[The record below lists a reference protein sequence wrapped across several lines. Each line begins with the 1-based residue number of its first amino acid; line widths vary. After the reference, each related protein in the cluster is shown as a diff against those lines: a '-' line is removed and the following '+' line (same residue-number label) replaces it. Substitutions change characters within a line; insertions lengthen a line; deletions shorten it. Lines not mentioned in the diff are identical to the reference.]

1 MNKGSDKMAVNIDEK
16 ILKKE
21 LLVEKIREQINNYKG
36 KLAIQEKELS
46 KLKDEKEFQE
56 LMKIKKALNND
67 DDVSKLLVAIQNKDV
82 ESIKSLFS
90 EDAVTKEKV
99 SKLDT
104 FNQV

>member
-1 MNKGSDKMAVNIDEK
+1 MILMSKGRDKMAVSIDEK

-21 LLVEKIREQINNYKG
+21 LLVEKIREQIYNSKE

-56 LMKIKKALNND
+56 LMKIKKALNSD
-67 DDVSKLLVAIQNKDV
+67 EDVSKLLVAIQNKDV
-82 ESIKSLFS
+82 ESIKLLFR
-90 EDAVTKEKV
+90 EDEV
-99 SKLDT
+99 SNLDT